1 MDDKLR
7 KARKAR
13 IRSIVRSAVN
23 FLYPLRYLVLIGI
36 TVIVVLLLRQRDRQI
51 LNIGIGHFGEHFVDV
66 TRKSRVI
73 EKIDYHNYEQIQNDL
88 NRVGPGEQGKPATLS
103 PEENDSEKR
112 KELYYKNGFNA
123 LLSDKISINRS
134 IADLRHPRCHRI
146 NYSNN
151 LPQTSIIVPFY
162 DEHWTTLL
170 RTVYSIVR
178 RTPPTLLKEIILVD
192 DGSLKHF
199 LKQPLDDYIARNLK
213 HLVRVIHLPERNGL
227 ITARLSGA
235 NVATGEV
242 LLFLD
247 SHVEVGINWL
257 PPLLEPIARNYRTCV
272 CPFID
277 VIKDDTFAFVA
288 QDEGARGAFDWN
300 MLYKRLPLR
309 PEDQKDPTDP
319 FPSPVMAGGLFAISA
334 KFFWELG
341 GYDEQ
346 LEIWGAE
353 QYELSFK
360 IWMCGGRM
368 LDTPCSRVGHI
379 YRSYSP
385 FPSARTYDYVAKNHK
400 RVAEVWMD
408 EYKRYVYAKDPTRY
422 SIDAGD
428 LSKMK
433 QLRKTLNCKPFRWFM
448 NEVAPD
454 LIDHYPP
461 IEPEDFASGA
471 VQNEAFV
478 NLCVEESDSTVEKR
492 IVLSLCV
499 NNKTIP
505 ERSEQHFRF
514 TWRRDIKAVRSSNCV
529 DISNHFVGAELQ
541 LYHCHNLQG
550 NQMFRYDVDTKQI
563 FVGKDNTYCFE
574 ADGKNRKLFLNRC
587 SRTAESQRWRI
598 GQMNVERLRNW
609 TKYGAKFKD

>member
-1 MDDKLR
+1 MDDKLL

-13 IRSIVRSAVN
+13 IRSIIRSAFK
-23 FLYPLRYLVLIGI
+23 FLYPLRYLLLIAATVLL
-36 TVIVVLLLRQRDRQI
+36 VLLLRHRKQQI
-51 LNIGIGHFGEHFVDV
+51 LFGHFEEHFADV
-66 TRKSRVI
+66 THKSR
-73 EKIDYHNYEQIQNDL
+73 EFKKIDYHNYEQIQNDL

-103 PEENDSEKR
+103 PEEATSELR

-146 NYSNN
+146 NYSKQ
-151 LPQTSIIVPFY
+151 LPQTSIIVPFF
-162 DEHWTTLL
+162 DEHWSTLL
-170 RTVYSIVR
+170 RTVYSVLR
-178 RTPPTLLKEIILVD
+178 QTPPVLLKEIILVD
-192 DGSLKHF
+192 DGSTKPF
-199 LKQPLDDYIARNLK
+199 LKQPLDDYIAK
-213 HLVRVIHLPERNGL
+213 HLHSLVRVIHLPQRNGL

-235 NVATGEV
+235 KVAKGEV

-257 PPLLEPIARNYRTCV
+257 PPLLEPIAESYRTCV

-277 VIKDDTFAFVA
+277 VIKDDTFEFIA

-309 PEDQKDPTDP
+309 PEDKKDPTQP

-334 KFFWELG
+334 RFFWELG
-341 GYDEQ
+341 GYDDM

-368 LDTPCSRVGHI
+368 VDAPCSRVGHI

-385 FPSARTYDYVAKNHK
+385 FPSAKTYDFVAKNHK

-408 EYKRYVYAKDPTRY
+408 EYKQYVYAKNPIRY
-422 SIDAGD
+422 AIDAGD

-433 QLRKTLNCKPFRWFM
+433 QLRRKLHCKPFRWFM
-448 NEVAPD
+448 QEVVPD
-454 LIDHYPP
+454 LVDHYPP
-461 IEPEDFASGA
+461 VEPDDFASGA
-471 VQNEAFV
+471 IQNVAFM
-478 NLCVEESDSTVEKR
+478 NLCVEESNSLNSVN
-492 IVLSLCV
+492 LALCV
-499 NNKTIP
+499 TNKTMP
-505 ERSEQHFRF
+505 ERTEQHFRF
-514 TWRRDIKAVRSSNCV
+514 TWRRDIKAMGSSNCV
-529 DISNHFVGAELQ
+529 DASNHSVGAELQ
-541 LYHCHNLQG
+541 LFQCHNLQG
-550 NQMFRYDVDTKQI
+550 NQLFQYDVDTRQI
-563 FVGKDNTYCFE
+563 YAGKDKSFCFD
-574 ADGKNRKLFLNRC
+574 ADGMNGKLILYRCNRKQ
-587 SRTAESQRWRI
+587 ESQRWRM

-609 TKYGAKFKD
+609 AKYGAKFQV